1 MNDTDIMLHLD
12 EVNRVASEYVKGST
26 EIQISKSLD
35 MPRTRVVRLLDEW
48 RGMIANNDAIRARA
62 REALATAD
70 QHYNRLIQKAYE
82 VIDSAESQGDPGEKR
97 QSLKLILEIENKRI
111 EMLQKAGLLENKE
124 IAEELMEM
132 ENKQEVLVKILREV
146 SGKCDTCKVE
156 VSKRLAEVASP
167 EEAITIEV
175 VNQ

>member
-1 MNDTDIMLHLD
+1 MNDTDVMLHLD

-35 MPRTRVVRLLDEW
+35 IPRTRVVRLLDEW

-82 VIDSAESQGDPGEKR
+82 VIDSAESLGDLGEKR

-124 IAEELMEM
+124 IAEELMESERKM
-132 ENKQEVLVKILREV
+132 EVLVKILREV
-146 SGKCDTCKVE
+146 SGQCDHCKVE
-156 VSKRLAEVASP
+156 VTRRLADVAKPDLRLCP
-167 EEAITIEV
+167 E
-175 VNQ
+175 

>member
-1 MNDTDIMLHLD
+1 MNDTDVMLHLD
-12 EVNRVASEYVKGST
+12 EVNRVASEYVKGNT

-35 MPRTRVVRLLDEW
+35 IPRTRVVRLLDEW

-82 VIDSAESQGDPGEKR
+82 VIDSAESQGDLGEKR

-124 IAEELMEM
+124 IAEELMESERKM
-132 ENKQEVLVKILREV
+132 EVLVKILREV
-146 SGKCDTCKVE
+146 SGQCEHCKVE
-156 VSKRLAEVASP
+156 VTKRLADVAKPDEV
-167 EEAITIEV
+167 IT
-175 VNQ
+175 VNVS

>member
-1 MNDTDIMLHLD
+1 MNDTDIVLHLD

-35 MPRTRVVRLLDEW
+35 MPRTRVVKLLDEW

-82 VIDSAESQGDPGEKR
+82 VIDAADSQSDLGEK
-97 QSLKLILEIENKRI
+97 SKAIKLILDIENKRI

-124 IAEELMEM
+124 IAEELMAM
-132 ENKQEVLVKILREV
+132 ENKQEIVVKIVRDV

-156 VSKRLAEVASP
+156 VSKRLADVAKP
-167 EEAITIEV
+167 EEVITINV
-175 VNQ
+175 D

>member
-1 MNDTDIMLHLD
+1 MNDTDVMLHLD
-12 EVNRVASEYVKGST
+12 EVNKVASEYVKGST

-35 MPRTRVVRLLDEW
+35 MPRTRVVKLLDEW

-82 VIDSAESQGDPGEKR
+82 VIDAADSQSDLGEK
-97 QSLKLILEIENKRI
+97 SKAIKLILDIENKRI

-124 IAEELMEM
+124 IAEELMAM
-132 ENKQEVLVKILREV
+132 ENKQEILVKILREV

-156 VSKRLAEVASP
+156 VSKRLADVAKP
-167 EEAITIEV
+167 EEVITINV
-175 VNQ
+175 D

>member
-1 MNDTDIMLHLD
+1 MNDTDIVLHLD
-12 EVNRVASEYVKGST
+12 EVNKVASEYVKGST

-35 MPRTRVVRLLDEW
+35 MPRTRVVKLLDEW

-82 VIDSAESQGDPGEKR
+82 VIDSADSQGDLGEK
-97 QSLKLILEIENKRI
+97 SKAIKLILDIENKRI

-124 IAEELMEM
+124 IAEELMAM
-132 ENKQEVLVKILREV
+132 ENKQEILVKILREV
-146 SGKCDTCKVE
+146 SGKCDNCKVE
-156 VSKRLAEVASP
+156 VTKRLAEVARA
-167 EEAITIEV
+167 EEVIT
-175 VNQ
+175 VNVD

>member
-1 MNDTDIMLHLD
+1 MNDTDVMLHLD

-35 MPRTRVVRLLDEW
+35 MPRTRVVKLLDEW

-82 VIDSAESQGDPGEKR
+82 VIDAADSQSELGEK
-97 QSLKLILEIENKRI
+97 SKAIKLILDIENKRI

-124 IAEELMEM
+124 IAEELMAM

-146 SGKCDTCKVE
+146 SGKCDNCKVE
-156 VSKRLAEVASP
+156 VAKRLADVAKQDEV
-167 EEAITIEV
+167 ITIV
-175 VNQ
+175 T

>member
-1 MNDTDIMLHLD
+1 MNDTDVMLHLD
-12 EVNRVASEYVKGST
+12 EVNRVASEYVKGNT

-35 MPRTRVVRLLDEW
+35 IPRTRVVRLLDEW

-82 VIDSAESQGDPGEKR
+82 VIDSAESLGDLGEKR
-97 QSLKLILEIENKRI
+97 QSLKLILENKRI

-124 IAEELMEM
+124 IAEELMESERKM
-132 ENKQEVLVKILREV
+132 EVLVKILREV
-146 SGKCDTCKVE
+146 SGQCDHCKVE
-156 VSKRLAEVASP
+156 VTRRLADVAKPDEV
-167 EEAITIEV
+167 IT
-175 VNQ
+175 VNVS

>member
-1 MNDTDIMLHLD
+1 MNDTDVMLHLD

-35 MPRTRVVRLLDEW
+35 IPRTRVVRLLDEW

-82 VIDSAESQGDPGEKR
+82 VIDSAESLGDLGEKR

-124 IAEELMEM
+124 IAEELMESERKM
-132 ENKQEVLVKILREV
+132 EVLVKILREV
-146 SGKCDTCKVE
+146 SGQCDHCKVE
-156 VSKRLAEVASP
+156 VTRRLADGANPDEV
-167 EEAITIEV
+167 IT
-175 VNQ
+175 VNVS

>member
-1 MNDTDIMLHLD
+1 MNDTDVMLHLD

-35 MPRTRVVRLLDEW
+35 MPRTRVVKLLDEW

-82 VIDSAESQGDPGEKR
+82 VIDAADSQSDLGEK
-97 QSLKLILEIENKRI
+97 SKAIKLILDIENKRI

-124 IAEELMEM
+124 IAEELMAM
-132 ENKQEVLVKILREV
+132 ENKQEILVKILREV
-146 SGKCDTCKVE
+146 SGKCDRCKVE
-156 VSKRLAEVASP
+156 VSKRLADVAKP
-167 EEAITIEV
+167 EEVITINV
-175 VNQ
+175 D

>member
-35 MPRTRVVRLLDEW
+35 MPRTRVVKLLDEW

-82 VIDSAESQGDPGEKR
+82 IIDSAESQGDLGEKR
-97 QSLKLILEIENKRI
+97 QSLKLILDIENKRI

-132 ENKQEVLVKILREV
+132 ENKQQILVKILREV

-156 VSKRLAEVASP
+156 VSKRLADVARP
-167 EEAITIEV
+167 EEVIT
-175 VNQ
+175 VNVD

>member
-1 MNDTDIMLHLD
+1 MNDTDVMLHLD

-35 MPRTRVVRLLDEW
+35 IPRTRVVRLLDEW

-82 VIDSAESQGDPGEKR
+82 VIDSAESLGDLGEKR

-124 IAEELMEM
+124 IAEELMESERKM
-132 ENKQEVLVKILREV
+132 EVLVKIFREV
-146 SGKCDTCKVE
+146 SGQCDHCKVE
-156 VSKRLAEVASP
+156 VTRRLADVAKPDEV
-167 EEAITIEV
+167 IT
-175 VNQ
+175 VNVS

>member
-82 VIDSAESQGDPGEKR
+82 VIDAADSQSDLGEK
-97 QSLKLILEIENKRI
+97 SKAIKLILDIENKRI

-124 IAEELMEM
+124 IAEELMAM
-132 ENKQEVLVKILREV
+132 ENRQEVLVKILREV

-156 VSKRLAEVASP
+156 VTKRLADVAKS
-167 EEAITIEV
+167 EEALTVIV
-175 VNQ
+175 Q

>member
-1 MNDTDIMLHLD
+1 MNDTDIVLHLD
-12 EVNRVASEYVKGST
+12 EVNKVASEYVKGST

-35 MPRTRVVRLLDEW
+35 MPRTRVVKLLDEW

-82 VIDSAESQGDPGEKR
+82 VIDAADSQGDLGEK
-97 QSLKLILEIENKRI
+97 SKAIKLILDIENKRI

-124 IAEELMEM
+124 IAEELMAM
-132 ENKQEVLVKILREV
+132 ENKQEILVKILREV
-146 SGKCDTCKVE
+146 SGKCDNCKVE
-156 VSKRLAEVASP
+156 VTKRLAEVARA
-167 EEAITIEV
+167 EEVIT
-175 VNQ
+175 VNVD

>member
-1 MNDTDIMLHLD
+1 MNDTDIVLHLD
-12 EVNRVASEYVKGST
+12 EVNKVASEYVKGST
-26 EIQISKSLD
+26 EIQISKTLD
-35 MPRTRVVRLLDEW
+35 MPRTRVVKLLDEW

-82 VIDSAESQGDPGEKR
+82 VIDAADSQSDLGEK
-97 QSLKLILEIENKRI
+97 SKAIKLILDIENKRI

-132 ENKQEVLVKILREV
+132 ENKQEILVKILREV

-156 VSKRLAEVASP
+156 VSKRLANVARP
-167 EEAITIEV
+167 EEVIT
-175 VNQ
+175 VNVD

>member
-82 VIDSAESQGDPGEKR
+82 VIDAADSQSDLGEK
-97 QSLKLILEIENKRI
+97 SKAIKLILDIENKRI

-124 IAEELMEM
+124 IAEELMAM
-132 ENKQEVLVKILREV
+132 ENKQEILVKILREV

-156 VSKRLAEVASP
+156 VSKRLADVAKP
-167 EEAITIEV
+167 EEVITINV
-175 VNQ
+175 D

>member
-1 MNDTDIMLHLD
+1 MNDADVMLHLD
-12 EVNRVASEYVKGST
+12 EVNRVASEYVKGNT

-35 MPRTRVVRLLDEW
+35 IPRTRVVRLLDEW

-82 VIDSAESQGDPGEKR
+82 VIDSAESLGDLGEKR

-124 IAEELMEM
+124 IAEELMESERKM
-132 ENKQEVLVKILREV
+132 EVLVKILREV
-146 SGKCDTCKVE
+146 SGQCDSCRVE
-156 VSKRLAEVASP
+156 VTRRLADVASP
-167 EEAITIEV
+167 DEVIT
-175 VNQ
+175 VNVS

>member
-1 MNDTDIMLHLD
+1 MNDTDVMLHLD

-35 MPRTRVVRLLDEW
+35 MPRTRVVKLLDEW

-82 VIDSAESQGDPGEKR
+82 VIDAADSQSDLGEK
-97 QSLKLILEIENKRI
+97 SKAIKLILDIENKRI

-124 IAEELMEM
+124 IAEELMAM
-132 ENKQEVLVKILREV
+132 ENKQEILVKILREV

-156 VSKRLAEVASP
+156 VTKRLADVAKPDEV
-167 EEAITIEV
+167 IT
-175 VNQ
+175 VNVD

>member
-1 MNDTDIMLHLD
+1 MNDTDIVLHLD
-12 EVNRVASEYVKGST
+12 EVNKVASEYVKGST
-26 EIQISKSLD
+26 EIQISKTLD
-35 MPRTRVVRLLDEW
+35 MPRTRVVKLLDEW

-82 VIDSAESQGDPGEKR
+82 VIDSADSQGDLGEK
-97 QSLKLILEIENKRI
+97 SKAIKLILDIENKRI

-124 IAEELMEM
+124 IAEELMAM
-132 ENKQEVLVKILREV
+132 ENKQEILVKILREV

-156 VSKRLAEVASP
+156 VTKRLADVARAEEV
-167 EEAITIEV
+167 IT
-175 VNQ
+175 VNVD

>member
-1 MNDTDIMLHLD
+1 MNDTDVMLHLD

-26 EIQISKSLD
+26 EIQIAKQLD
-35 MPRTRVVRLLDEW
+35 MPRTRVVKLLDEW

-82 VIDSAESQGDPGEKR
+82 VIDSADSQGELGEK
-97 QSLKLILEIENKRI
+97 SKAIKLILDIENKRI

-124 IAEELMEM
+124 IAEELMAM
-132 ENKQEVLVKILREV
+132 ENRQEILVKILREV

-156 VSKRLAEVASP
+156 VTKRLADVAKS
-167 EEAITIEV
+167 EEALTVIV
-175 VNQ
+175 Q

>member
-1 MNDTDIMLHLD
+1 MNDTDVMLHLD
-12 EVNRVASEYVKGST
+12 EVNRVASEYVKGNT

-35 MPRTRVVRLLDEW
+35 IPRTRVVRLLDEW

-82 VIDSAESQGDPGEKR
+82 VIDGAESQGDLGEKR

-124 IAEELMEM
+124 IAEELMESERKM
-132 ENKQEVLVKILREV
+132 EVLVKILREV
-146 SGKCDTCKVE
+146 SGQCDHCKVE
-156 VSKRLAEVASP
+156 VTRRLADVAKPDEV
-167 EEAITIEV
+167 IT
-175 VNQ
+175 VNVS

>member
-1 MNDTDIMLHLD
+1 MNDTDVMLHLD
-12 EVNRVASEYVKGST
+12 EVNRVASEYVKGNT

-35 MPRTRVVRLLDEW
+35 IPRTRVVRLLDEW

-82 VIDSAESQGDPGEKR
+82 VIDSAESLGDLGEKR

-124 IAEELMEM
+124 IAEELMESERKM
-132 ENKQEVLVKILREV
+132 EVLVKILREV
-146 SGKCDTCKVE
+146 SGQCDHCKVE
-156 VSKRLAEVASP
+156 VTKRLADVAKPDEV
-167 EEAITIEV
+167 IT
-175 VNQ
+175 VNVS

>member
-1 MNDTDIMLHLD
+1 MNDTDVMLHLD

-35 MPRTRVVRLLDEW
+35 IPRTRVVRLLDEW

-82 VIDSAESQGDPGEKR
+82 VIDSAESQGDLGEKR

-124 IAEELMEM
+124 IAEELMESERKM
-132 ENKQEVLVKILREV
+132 EVLVKILREV
-146 SGKCDTCKVE
+146 SGQCEHCKVE
-156 VSKRLAEVASP
+156 VTKRLADVAKPDEV
-167 EEAITIEV
+167 IT
-175 VNQ
+175 VNVS

>member
-12 EVNRVASEYVKGST
+12 EVNKVASEYVKGST

-82 VIDSAESQGDPGEKR
+82 VIDSAESQGDLGEKR

-124 IAEELMEM
+124 IAEELMESERKM
-132 ENKQEVLVKILREV
+132 EVLVKILREV
-146 SGKCDTCKVE
+146 SGQCDHCKVE
-156 VSKRLAEVASP
+156 VTKRLADVAKPDEV
-167 EEAITIEV
+167 IT
-175 VNQ
+175 VNVS

>member
-1 MNDTDIMLHLD
+1 MNDTDVMLHLD
-12 EVNRVASEYVKGST
+12 EVNRVASEYVKGNT

-35 MPRTRVVRLLDEW
+35 IPRTRVVRLLDEW

-82 VIDSAESQGDPGEKR
+82 VIDSAESQGDLGEKR

-124 IAEELMEM
+124 IAEELMESERKM
-132 ENKQEVLVKILREV
+132 EVLVKILREV
-146 SGKCDTCKVE
+146 SGQCYHCKVE
-156 VSKRLAEVASP
+156 VARLLADVANPDEV
-167 EEAITIEV
+167 IT
-175 VNQ
+175 VNVS

>member
-1 MNDTDIMLHLD
+1 MNDTDIVLHLD

-35 MPRTRVVRLLDEW
+35 MPRTRVVKLLDEW

-82 VIDSAESQGDPGEKR
+82 VIDAADSQSDLGEK
-97 QSLKLILEIENKRI
+97 SKAIKLILDIENKRI

-124 IAEELMEM
+124 IAEELMAM
-132 ENKQEVLVKILREV
+132 ENKQEILVKILREV

-156 VSKRLAEVASP
+156 VSKRLADVAKP
-167 EEAITIEV
+167 EEVITINV
-175 VNQ
+175 D

>member
-1 MNDTDIMLHLD
+1 MNDADVMLHLD
-12 EVNRVASEYVKGST
+12 EVNRVASEYVKGNT

-35 MPRTRVVRLLDEW
+35 IPRTRVVRLLDEW
-48 RGMIANNDAIRARA
+48 RGMIANNEAIRSRA

-82 VIDSAESQGDPGEKR
+82 VIDGAESQGDLGEKR

-124 IAEELMEM
+124 IAEELMESERKM
-132 ENKQEVLVKILREV
+132 EVLVKILREV
-146 SGKCDTCKVE
+146 SGQCDHCKVE
-156 VSKRLAEVASP
+156 VTRRLADVAKPDEV
-167 EEAITIEV
+167 IT
-175 VNQ
+175 VNVS